1 MDEEHRR
8 LGEEYRKLVTQTAR
22 KTFVK
27 DHATRY
33 MQLSRLP
40 YFNLVDQIVIDPM
53 HNLFLG
59 MCHSLSMCLAL
70 ISFRSCQ
77 DTFLQN
83 MGPTEDPSPQSR
95 T

>member
-8 LGEEYRKLVTQTAR
+8 LGKEYRKLVTQTAR

-27 DHATRY
+27 DYAMRY
-33 MQLSRLP
+33 TQLSQLP
-40 YFNLVDQIVIDPM
+40 YFNLVNQIVIDPM

-59 MCHSLSMCLAL
+59 MCHSLSIRLML

-77 DTFLQN
+77 DTFL
-83 MGPTEDPSPQSR
+83 
-95 T
+95 